1 MAFPWVVRSV
11 APASGASGA
20 RVHWHCFLLLYL
32 CCNAA
37 STQYL
42 EARRLASRS
51 FSGVIATVP
60 RAQLRVRRRLCQKN
74 QDNADWRAVPC
85 GFVYVYFIMGG
96 LYSRSAVSSR
106 LFPSRPFFRAS
117 TAQHHHVRSSL
128 QTLRVKAS

>member
-42 EARRLASRS
+42 EALDDWANRS
-51 FSGVIATVP
+51 FSGAIATVP
-60 RAQLRVRRRLCQKN
+60 RAQLL
-74 QDNADWRAVPC
+74 PC
-85 GFVYVYFIMGG
+85 GFVEA
-96 LYSRSAVSSR
+96 LRDATASSIATR
-106 LFPSRPFFRAS
+106 ES
-117 TAQHHHVRSSL
+117 
-128 QTLRVKAS
+128 